1 MSITNIPDTNYVILP
16 DGTVARRLTPTL
28 KKDGLYWFLHI
39 GNPGKVVRFTDKE
52 VNDPATLSAKIAKHT
67 VTVE

>member
-1 MSITNIPDTNYVILP
+1 MELINIPDTNYVILP
-16 DGTVARRLTPTL
+16 DGTVARKLTPTP

-52 VNDPATLSAKIAKHT
+52 IADPIALMEKITKHT
-67 VTVE
+67 LTVE

>member
-1 MSITNIPDTNYVILP
+1 MSIINIPDTNYVILP
-16 DGTVARRLTPTL
+16 DGTVARRLTPTP

-52 VNDPATLSAKIAKHT
+52 VKDPETLRAKIAKHT

>member
-1 MSITNIPDTNYVILP
+1 MSIINIPDTNYVILP
-16 DGTVARRLTPTL
+16 DGTVARRLTPTP

-52 VNDPATLSAKIAKHT
+52 VKDPEMLRAKIAKHT

>member
-1 MSITNIPDTNYVILP
+1 MNIINIPDTNYVILP
-16 DGTVARRLTPTL
+16 DGTVARRLTPTP

-52 VNDPATLSAKIAKHT
+52 VKDPETLRAKIAKHT

>member
-16 DGTVARRLTPTL
+16 DGTVARRLTPTP

-52 VNDPATLSAKIAKHT
+52 VKDPETLRAKIAKHT